1 MMAAAQPY
9 RGYDDNPCRPRHFKP
24 PPCAP
29 VIPEGPA
36 RKAIDACRTRLLFTS
51 ILFACVFAVVALRV
65 VEIVLLENGTAQS
78 HMPRFRIAAPP
89 APARADIVDRNGRLL
104 ATTLDSPSLYANPKQ
119 ILDPAEATRKLV
131 SAFPTMKSLEVYA
144 KLTSGKSF
152 VYLKR
157 HLAPREQYEVN
168 QLGIPGLQFQ
178 HEERRVYPDGT
189 LTAHVVGYTG
199 IDNAGFAGIERGL
212 DKALKNRREPL
223 QLSLDL
229 RIQYILREELQRVID
244 DFTGKAAA
252 GLIMDVNTGEVLSM
266 VSLPDFDPNHPG
278 AVDPD
283 HPGLSFADR
292 MFNRDTLGVYELGSI
307 FKIFTVAM
315 ALDAGTSTLSSTY
328 DATHDINIGRFTIG
342 DYHGKHRVLNVP
354 EILMYSSNI
363 GAAKMAVTA
372 GGQRQR
378 EFLARLGLL
387 KAPRIEVSEAAA
399 PHFPVKWREVNVM
412 TIAFGH
418 GISVTPLSFASAAA
432 ALVNGGVLRPATL
445 IKLPLGETPQGQ
457 QVISPKTSEPMRKL
471 MRLVVERGTGTMAAA
486 PGYVVGGKT
495 GTAEKLSGRHY
506 AEKKL
511 LSSFVGI
518 FPINDPKY
526 LVLTV
531 VDEPHPNKQ
540 SHGYATAG
548 WTVAPATSR
557 IVQRIAPLLGV
568 QPVDEASPEVQRALM
583 VESLQ
588 GKRLEAY

>member
-1 MMAAAQPY
+1 MTIAAPSF
-9 RGYDDNPCRPRHFKP
+9 DDNPCRPRHFKP

-36 RKAIDACRTRLLFTS
+36 RTALEACRARLFLTS
-51 ILFACVFAVVALRV
+51 VLFACVFAAVALRI
-65 VEIVLLENGTAQS
+65 VEVVLLDSGGAQS
-78 HMPRFRIAAPP
+78 HMPRFRLPAPP
-89 APARADIVDRNGRLL
+89 TPARADIVDRNGKLL
-104 ATTLDSPSLYANPKQ
+104 AATLDSPSVYANPKQ
-119 ILDPAEATRKLV
+119 ILDPAAATRKLV
-131 SAFPTMKSLEVYA
+131 RAFPSLDAAELYA

-152 VYLKR
+152 VYIKR
-157 HLAPREQYEVN
+157 HLTPKEQYEVN
-168 QLGIPGLQFQ
+168 QLGIAGVQFQ

-199 IDNAGFAGIERGL
+199 IDNNGFAGIERGL
-212 DKALKNRREPL
+212 DDTLKDRRDPL

-229 RIQYILREELQRVID
+229 RIQYVLREELQRVID
-244 DFTGKAAA
+244 DFTAKGAA

-266 VSLPDFDPNHPG
+266 VSLPDFDPNRPG
-278 AVDPD
+278 APDPE
-283 HPGLSFADR
+283 HPAITLADR
-292 MFNRDTLGVYELGSI
+292 MFNRNTLGVYELGSI

-315 ALDAGTSTLSSTY
+315 ALDYGTSTLASTY
-328 DATHDINIGRFTIG
+328 DANHGINIGRFTIG
-342 DYHGKHRVLNVP
+342 DYHGKHRVLSVP

-363 GAAKMAVTA
+363 GAAKMAMAA

-387 KAPRIEVSEAAA
+387 KTPKIEVAEIGS
-399 PHFPVKWREVNVM
+399 PHFPAKWREVNVM

-445 IKLPLGETPQGQ
+445 IKLPPGYAPPGQ
-457 QVISPKTSEPMRKL
+457 QVIAPKTSEQMRKL
-471 MRLVVERGTGTMAAA
+471 MRLVVEHGTGTMAAA

-495 GTAEKLSGRHY
+495 GTADKVSGRHY
-506 AEKKL
+506 AERKL
-511 LSSFVGI
+511 LSSFVGV

-526 LVLTV
+526 LVLTM

-568 QPVDEASPEVQRALM
+568 QPVDEASPEIQKALM

-588 GKRLEAY
+588 GKRVENY